1 MDDDIDGKP
10 IGLEP
15 LDNRSLALVAD
26 YDDEEDIDGKPI
38 SAPAAPVIDDSV
50 DGRPFRVQQEG
61 KSSTESMFVSE
72 RRFSSSSSSLSR
84 RGGRVGLVVSC
95 ETSLCGHE
103 MGVHRSNASG
113 CAG

>member
-1 MDDDIDGKP
+1 M
-10 IGLEP
+10 EP

-38 SAPAAPVIDDSV
+38 SAPVPIADSSI
-50 DGRPFRVQQEG
+50 DGRPFRAQQEG
-61 KSSTESMFVSE
+61 KLRASLVFVGE

-84 RGGRVGLVVSC
+84 GGGRNGLVVSS

-103 MGVHRSNASG
+103 MGVH
-113 CAG
+113 